1 MKKSLMLAVALV
13 IAACAHPPKVST
25 SISVVRK
32 SPDLVAVTLWVKNLE
47 NRPTTP
53 IQIDLTAQM
62 RTGNS
67 WGKAE
72 SILHPA
78 AFVLNR
84 NEQNSITAN
93 LKTDADAIRSTLVV
107 KEAETGNVLKTER
120 VQITVPGV
128 EAR

>member
-1 MKKSLMLAVALV
+1 MKKAFMVALMLVM
-13 IAACAHPPKVST
+13 AACARPPKIST
-25 SISVVRK
+25 SIAVTRK
-32 SPDLVAVTLWVKNLE
+32 SPDIVTVTLRVKNLE

-62 RTGNS
+62 RSGNS
-67 WGKAE
+67 WGMAE

-84 NEQNSITAN
+84 NEQHSITAN
-93 LKTDADAIRSTLVV
+93 LKTDADAIRSMLVV

-120 VQITVPGV
+120 VQMAVTEVK
-128 EAR
+128 E

>member
-1 MKKSLMLAVALV
+1 MKKLLMVAVALA
-13 IAACAHPPKVST
+13 IAACARPPKVST

-32 SPDLVAVTLWVKNLE
+32 SSDLVTVTLKVKNLE

-62 RTGNS
+62 RTGSS

-84 NEQNSITAN
+84 NEQHSITAN

-120 VQITVPGV
+120 VQMAVTVLK
-128 EAR
+128 E

>member
-1 MKKSLMLAVALV
+1 LKKAFMVALMLVM
-13 IAACAHPPKVST
+13 AACARPPKVST
-25 SISVVRK
+25 SIAVTRK
-32 SPDLVAVTLWVKNLE
+32 SPDMVTVTLKVKNLE

-62 RTGNS
+62 RNGNS
-67 WGKAE
+67 WGMAE

-84 NEQNSITAN
+84 NEQHSITAN
-93 LKTDADAIRSTLVV
+93 LKTEADAIRSMLVV

-120 VQITVPGV
+120 VQMAVT
-128 EAR
+128 EAKE